1 MKSLI
6 LTCLFVAAT
15 AVYAQCP
22 APASFVKNKS
32 TKGEGY
38 SVNSQS
44 RSGAIKSGETYEMSF
59 IAQVGMDY
67 RLSSKAADAAGGTL
81 SYEIY
86 ELVVEKKEVNGKETF
101 KRTKHVLA
109 SSGTAGAE
117 PIEFAT
123 DKTRKVFIA
132 VTLTG
137 GDAKKTQCVGVLVE
151 DRKSTKLGF

>member
-1 MKSLI
+1 MKALF
-6 LTCLFVAAT
+6 LTCLFAAGT

-32 TKGEGY
+32 AKGEGY

-44 RSGAIKSGETYEMSF
+44 RSGAIKSGETYEMAF

-67 RLSSKAADAAGGTL
+67 RLSSKAANAGAGTL

-109 SSGTAGAE
+109 NSEATNAE
-117 PIEFAT
+117 PIEFVT

-132 VTLTG
+132 VTITG